1 MRVNSQSSG
10 PTSNSREPPL
20 APSSFSF
27 LSRGVM
33 RDLVGGQYLCWVPE
47 CDPIAKGPSD
57 DLIAFSVALSVQF
70 QRYDRPRA
78 PVARVSYIEVC
89 SRRIAM

>member
-1 MRVNSQSSG
+1 M
-10 PTSNSREPPL
+10 PTYGQQCPGQIDCIDPFCSLVPGLINCLL
-20 APSSFSF
+20 A
-27 LSRGVM
+27 
-33 RDLVGGQYLCWVPE
+33 
-47 CDPIAKGPSD
+47 
-57 DLIAFSVALSVQF
+57 SVQF